1 MQKKKFRVKL
11 FFGKIYFTKLFLSNF
26 FLSEIS
32 LQKSFKAKICLSKKN
47 FDHKFFLQCF
57 GQSIIFKNS
66 FLAIC
71 LFFAKYLFF
80 FQKVLWQNFAFW
92 QTFWGQFYF
101 LAKFLLG
108 KISFDNFY
116 KSDGDSC
123 VGICSR
129 LSQEPTFK
137 VWSKSGEIFLIWTNV
152 ARTNFARTN
161 VAMTVGISSRLSQE
175 STFKVWSKSGQ

>member
-1 MQKKKFRVKL
+1 M
-11 FFGKIYFTKLFLSNF
+11 
-26 FLSEIS
+26 
-32 LQKSFKAKICLSKKN
+32 QKSFKAKICLSKKN
-47 FDHKFFLQCF
+47 FDHIFFLQCF
-57 GQSIIFKNS
+57 GQSIFFKNS

-108 KISFDNFY
+108 KISFDNFFD
-116 KSDGDSC
+116 KIFLNVTVT

-129 LSQEPTFK
+129 LSLEPAFK
-137 VWSKSGEIFLIWTNV
+137 LCVSHSFFKDLADIQTLTHHTNDC
-152 ARTNFARTN
+152 R
-161 VAMTVGISSRLSQE
+161 
-175 STFKVWSKSGQ
+175 

>member
-1 MQKKKFRVKL
+1 MILNAKFQLPRLCVSCISTEDNYFAKEKISCETFFWQNL
-11 FFGKIYFTKLFLSNF
+11 FYKTFFVQF

-57 GQSIIFKNS
+57 GQSIFFKNS

-101 LAKFLLG
+101 LAKILLG
-108 KISFDNFY
+108 KISFENFY
-116 KSDGDSC
+116 KYDGDSC

-137 VWSKSGEIFLIWTNV
+137 VWSKSG
-152 ARTNFARTN
+152 
-161 VAMTVGISSRLSQE
+161 
-175 STFKVWSKSGQ
+175 